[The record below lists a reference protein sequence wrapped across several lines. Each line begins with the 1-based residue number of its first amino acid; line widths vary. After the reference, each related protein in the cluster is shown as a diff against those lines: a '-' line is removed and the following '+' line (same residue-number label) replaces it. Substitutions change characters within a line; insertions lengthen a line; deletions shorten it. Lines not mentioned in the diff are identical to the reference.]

1 MIPGGTLLIIDEPFG
16 GAPTTWEFAIDQAA
30 GSRVAIPVVLTSS
43 WEGLNA
49 TLRLEAGGQLIASD
63 EIRRFP
69 DGRGDTPLVGV
80 GGPGVCF
87 CSVPK
92 EPVEGA
98 FRASYPR
105 LARCM
110 YFRQRW
116 CLLILLMK

>member
-1 MIPGGTLLIIDEPFG
+1 MLIIPSVAAIFSGPLGIRGEAATAPLVGLVFG
-16 GAPTTWEFAIDQAA
+16 LKSECACGVIRSACLLSFHVPYGRLSCVEK
-30 GSRVAIPVVLTSS
+30 
-43 WEGLNA
+43 
-49 TLRLEAGGQLIASD
+49 LR
-63 EIRRFP
+63 